1 MQHQQNYSNYKIM
14 WILVSFDLPTNTK
27 KERKIASRFR
37 KNLIE
42 DGFVMFQY
50 SIYMRHCNSR
60 ENAEVHKRRVRSLLP
75 EQGKVSVLAI
85 TDKQFGNMEIYHGI
99 KEVDKPGG
107 SKQLTLF

>member
-1 MQHQQNYSNYKIM
+1 MQHQKNYSNYKIM
-14 WILVSFDLPTNTK
+14 WILVSFDLPTNSK

-85 TDKQFGNMEIYHGI
+85 TDKQFGNMEIYHGM
-99 KEVDKPGG
+99 KEEDKPGG